1 MLFLKRGET
10 MDLKSILEY
19 QKKDAELIKLERQL
33 ETSENK
39 KISNQMVSVVKE
51 AQNQSTALENQ
62 AKEIIASF
70 NSLKKSYADNIK
82 SAGVVANK
90 KLENLSSEDLEVIEE
105 LSQTILNN
113 LGILEKKLLAQ
124 AEKVRAILSNFD
136 QTKKRYNLAR
146 DKYNKHKEMYEA
158 EMEKLK
164 PQLEQKTAEV
174 KALEANIDAKLL
186 AKYKQKRQEKI
197 HSVFVPCI
205 DKMCGGCS
213 MELPLASLSALKK
226 NGVLECEH
234 CRRIIYLADGK

>member
-1 MLFLKRGET
+1 

-39 KISNQMVSVVKE
+39 KVSGQMVSVVKE
-51 AQNQSTALENQ
+51 AQNQSTTLENQ
-62 AKEIIASF
+62 AKDIIASF
-70 NSLKKSYADNIK
+70 EALKKSYADNIK

-90 KLENLSSEDLEVIEE
+90 KLESLSTEDLDTISE
-105 LSQTILNN
+105 LSQTIFNN
-113 LGILEKKLLAQ
+113 LCILEKKLIAQ
-124 AEKVRAILSNFD
+124 AEKVRNILSNFD
-136 QTKKRYNLAR
+136 QTKKRYNLAK

-158 EMEKLK
+158 EVQKLQPLIDK
-164 PQLEQKTAEV
+164 KTKEV
-174 KALEANIDAKLL
+174 KALESNIEPSLL

-197 HSVFVPCI
+197 NTVFVPCI

-213 MELPLASLSALKK
+213 MELPLASLSILKK

-234 CRRIIYLADGK
+234 CRRIIYSD